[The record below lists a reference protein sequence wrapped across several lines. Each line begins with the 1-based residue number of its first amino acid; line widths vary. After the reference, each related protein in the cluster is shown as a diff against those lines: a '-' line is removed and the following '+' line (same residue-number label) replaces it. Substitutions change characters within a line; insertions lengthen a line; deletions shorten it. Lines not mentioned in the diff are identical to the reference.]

1 MEHYA
6 SEQEQVE
13 ALKRWWKDNG
23 RPLVFG
29 LAIGIAALA
38 GYRYWDAMQTARA
51 EDASQNYSAMLQM
64 MNDQRIDD
72 ARTTG
77 QAIIDTYPDS
87 TYARLSALLLAK
99 LAADTEDYA
108 RARELLTPLVEGAG
122 DSEVAPLARAR
133 LAPHQH
139 RDVSARDLRQI
150 AEERLHGL
158 RAREHAPTL
167 AGAVAER
174 ARADVDLLAEHEQ
187 PTVAPFERRRAHPKA
202 SRLSVEPEAR
212 QAGGRRAALRE
223 RFGDRSLH
231 AFAAEQTRRGHP
243 ELERSG
249 QCFGAFRPRDH
260 P

>member
-133 LAPHQH
+133 LA
-139 RDVSARDLRQI
+139 
-150 AEERLHGL
+150 RL
-158 RAREHAPTL
+158 A
-167 AGAVAER
+167 
-174 ARADVDLLAEHEQ
+174 LAEGNADTAAAYMAKVP
-187 PTVAPFERRRAHPKA
+187 PTADEDRFAELRGDILVAQGKPDAARP
-202 SRLSVEPEAR
+202 LYLEAL
-212 QAGGRRAALRE
+212 AL
-223 RFGDRSLH
+223 
-231 AFAAEQTRRGHP
+231 AEKLG
-243 ELERSG
+243 LERGAIQLKLDNLGASG
-249 QCFGAFRPRDH
+249 S
-260 P
+260 